1 MFQLHLMDILFL
13 LIGLLI
19 GGLLVWLYAS
29 QKRKEEHSIPFSE
42 LESKYVKKEFL
53 DEEKRQ
59 NESRETE
66 IRGLHGKLARA
77 EQLSE
82 DLRIKLEEQKTEVA
96 QLQEQFRT
104 EMKNLSQNILEE
116 KSKRFLE
123 LNEKRVGEILNPLKE
138 RLQHF
143 EEKVDKSSKE
153 SLQWN
158 AALREQVKGLAEANS
173 QMSEDA
179 KRLTSALKG
188 DKKLQ
193 GNWGE
198 VQLEMILEKAGLEKD
213 THYRKEVSLEA
224 EDGQKFRPDF
234 IINLP
239 EGKHLVI
246 DSKVS
251 LIAYDTFYSS
261 EDDLI
266 RNKALNEHTQAL
278 AQHIISL
285 GNKNYQ
291 KLVDIN
297 PPDYVLMFVPIE
309 PALNIALQSDPN
321 LFEKALAKNI
331 VMVSTSTLLAT
342 LRTISYI
349 WKQENQRK
357 NVVEIA
363 RESGALYDKFVGF
376 MEDLIGIGKK
386 LDGVK
391 KDYSGAMNKLF
402 ESHQKGGTI
411 IGRIERIKKLGA
423 DTSKQIPQNLIDR
436 AGDTE

>member
-1 MFQLHLMDILFL
+1 MDILFL
-13 LIGLLI
+13 IIGLLV
-19 GGLLVWLYAS
+19 GGLIAWLYVS
-29 QKRKEEHSIPFSE
+29 KKSNREHTIPFSE

-53 DEEKRQ
+53 DDEKRQ
-59 NESRETE
+59 NESRESE
-66 IRGLHGKLARA
+66 IRELHGKLARA

-82 DLRIKLEEQKTEVA
+82 DLKLKLVEQKEEIA
-96 QLQEQFRT
+96 QLQEQFRV
-104 EMKNLSQNILEE
+104 EMKNLSNDILEE

-143 EEKVDKSSKE
+143 EERVEKNSTE

-158 AALREQVKGLAEANS
+158 AALREQVRGLAEANS

-198 VQLEMILEKAGLEKD
+198 VQLEMILEKAGLERD

-224 EDGQKFRPDF
+224 EDGQKYRPDF

-239 EGKHLVI
+239 DGKHLVI

-251 LIAYDTFYSS
+251 LVAYDLFYSS
-261 EDDLI
+261 EDELK
-266 RNKALNEHTQAL
+266 RNKALSEHTHAL

-285 GNKNYQ
+285 GGKNYQ
-291 KLVDIN
+291 KLMGIN

-309 PALNIALQSDPN
+309 PALNIALQSDPK

-363 RESGALYDKFVGF
+363 KESGALYDKFVGF
-376 MEDLIGIGKK
+376 MEDLVGIGKK

-423 DTSKQIPQNLIDR
+423 DTTKQLPQNLVDR
-436 AGDTE
+436 AGDLD